1 MTRAELV
8 VEVEKSKRI
17 SNTSTR
23 EKSVRS
29 VDELDA
35 KELKKGQV

>member
-17 SNTSTR
+17 SNTSKR

>member
-8 VEVEKSKRI
+8 VEVGKSRRI
-17 SNTSTR
+17 SNISKK
-23 EKSVRS
+23 EKLVRS
-29 VDELDA
+29 MDELDA